1 MKPTFKTTALA
12 ILVSLGITS
21 CGSNSDSSA
30 TASQSTPVR
39 SSQLEK
45 REEPIKS
52 SQSEK
57 TEKSEQ
63 SSNLSQ
69 PEQSSNLSQ
78 PEQSSNPSQPEQS
91 SNLSQPEQSS
101 NPSQPEQS
109 SQEAQPTKPTVLG
122 ANGDNSDLN
131 IVVPPT
137 KPTVSVITPKDYDFI
152 ATSTLPSND
161 GQWRNVD
168 LNDAE
173 RQSGFDKPYYVFS
186 LLSDDKSFGEGIL
199 DLNTLS
205 KNSLGLHKGKTT
217 VNGKENGKEIDYVF
231 VNQPY
236 SSYGMVTGNPMAPVA
251 DLNSLTTAGF
261 YTGYTDKPFEEYE
274 KGVENMIMRND
285 GRVTYQGSL
294 VAAAYNG
301 DRLLMSPRED
311 GKIKLNIDLS
321 NESKGSLRGE
331 INSKTIGDVVLV
343 GFNPY
348 HGSDVSFERGK
359 EQIGIGGYNIKYAG
373 KDYSEA
379 VGELDVRTSPEKT
392 GKLGKFDNID
402 IDKYQAVFGGQKQ

>member
-1 MKPTFKTTALA
+1 MKPTFKITALA

-21 CGSNSDSSA
+21 CGSNSNSSA

-63 SSNLSQ
+63 SSNPSQ

-101 NPSQPEQS
+101 
-109 SQEAQPTKPTVLG
+109 QEAQPTKPTVLG

-137 KPTVSVITPKDYDFI
+137 TPTTPTVSVITPEGYDFV
-152 ATSTLPSND
+152 ATSTLPDND
-161 GQWRNVD
+161 GQWRNVA
-168 LNDAE
+168 LNEADRE
-173 RQSGFDKPYYVFS
+173 SGLNKPYHVFS
-186 LLSDDKSFGEGIL
+186 VLSDDASLGEGML
-199 DLNTLS
+199 DLNALS
-205 KNSLGLHKGKTT
+205 NNSLGLHEGKTT
-217 VNGKENGKEIDYVF
+217 VNGKEIDYVF

-274 KGVENMIMRND
+274 KGVENMIMRNN

-321 NESKGSLRGE
+321 NESQGSLRGE

-343 GFNPY
+343 GFNPH

>member
-1 MKPTFKTTALA
+1 M
-12 ILVSLGITS
+12 
-21 CGSNSDSSA
+21 
-30 TASQSTPVR
+30 
-39 SSQLEK
+39 
-45 REEPIKS
+45 
-52 SQSEK
+52 
-57 TEKSEQ
+57 
-63 SSNLSQ
+63 
-69 PEQSSNLSQ
+69 
-78 PEQSSNPSQPEQS
+78 
-91 SNLSQPEQSS
+91 
-101 NPSQPEQS
+101 
-109 SQEAQPTKPTVLG
+109 LG

-152 ATSTLPSND
+152 ATSTLPD
-161 GQWRNVD
+161 GQWQWRNVD
-168 LNDAE
+168 LNEARE
-173 RQSGFDKPYYVFS
+173 SGFHNPYYVFS

-261 YTGYTDKPFEEYE
+261 YTGYTDKPLEEYE
-274 KGVENMIMRND
+274 KGIENMIMRND

-343 GFNPY
+343 GFNPH